1 MAPPTKHANGSVA
14 VGTLS
19 TLGSDSG
26 NDTATQLALSYV
38 RDFCM
43 HATNYRNQQTIESL
57 ALLNRSASLL
67 GSTVQPHH
75 FNPAQLETSKLFID
89 LHAVMG
95 NLAADSDALW
105 ACVTL
110 LQQISRNLT
119 ARRALVDDFRFVP
132 LLAFVLKRSHGQEKI
147 QKILTLLQDLT
158 YGIQIS
164 WEEPYL
170 IVLLEQLV
178 NIIYQAADESEDALA
193 QLSLSVLINLC
204 YKNFV
209 VMFLFLRSVNI
220 SNFTKRIQGYG
231 MLASKMLIILSEDTH
246 TPTQKDMDLFI
257 RSTFATVEECIKSW
271 NVPYLQHIVEFLLD
285 SKAHTPLYRSMLSY
299 TQYCED
305 VERLLNQLENGGIA
319 DDTDEIT
326 AKQQHTCLGLLFRLI
341 RYILQL
347 GTIPETDGKENVI
360 SLDSNVPRIFE
371 LLGKWLDSEICGVDA
386 VYLLSGLITLV
397 PKESIPA
404 RIARDPSYIVQLI
417 GISEK
422 PDTSARHISAILQL
436 LTSLL
441 HQTKTEKLILSR
453 ITESYFDKMF
463 APLLNN
469 GRTDMPLNAMAP
481 EEIEK
486 YTYCLLLLINFA
498 GVAKKAYFDKCC
510 TLLQFPTIQN
520 ALARAMIGGSE
531 NVCSAVF
538 QISQFE
544 RFPQANVA
552 KQISKLTKYKSVD
565 GTAAS
570 TNTDGD
576 QWQKL
581 NIIMKSH
588 KTFVGKEMEER
599 LSALIDLISNAQR
612 NNQVQNVPMSQ
623 IIELFNYKSEMFSC
637 SESCMQRRL
646 EIASEEI
653 TNLTQRIN
661 LQNAELQKYEMM
673 NFELHVSQEGLQT
686 QCQDLKQQK
695 DNLKHN
701 LASLMKKLSE
711 QSESL
716 QISEKRLTV
725 KVSEVIVLQK
735 ENGELKEGL
744 ATKTKELEK
753 MHANVKENSTR
764 IEKLKKTIAA
774 FELDIKEKSRIIEE
788 RERELNKT
796 HKLYEEQ
803 KEAKKKSDDVISVLE
818 TQIQDKNEQIRNY
831 ELELSETEEL
841 RKTIMSLMESKK
853 PKRKT

>member
-1 MAPPTKHANGSVA
+1 MSISVT
-14 VGTLS
+14 VGGLT
-19 TLGSDSG
+19 TIGDPVNDS
-26 NDTATQLALSYV
+26 AAQQAFSYV

-43 HATNYRNQQTIESL
+43 HATNHRNQQTIESL

-67 GSTVQPHH
+67 STTVQPQL

-95 NLAADSDALW
+95 TLATDSDALW
-105 ACVTL
+105 ACVAL
-110 LQQISRNLT
+110 LQHLSRNLT
-119 ARRALVDDFRFVP
+119 ARRALVEDFRFVP
-132 LLAFVLKRSHGQEKI
+132 LLAFVLKRSHGQEKV
-147 QKILTLLQDLT
+147 QKLLTLMQDLT

-178 NIIYQAADESEDALA
+178 NIIYQAAEESEDGLA
-193 QLSLSVLINLC
+193 QLALSVLINLC

-220 SNFTKRIQGYG
+220 SNFTKRIQSYG

-246 TPTQKDMDLFI
+246 TPNQRDLDLFI
-257 RSTFATVEECIKSW
+257 RSTFATIEECIKNW
-271 NVPYLQHIVEFLLD
+271 NVPYLQHIIDFFVD
-285 SKAHTPLYRSMLSY
+285 SKAHTCLHRTMLDY
-299 TQYCED
+299 KNYCED
-305 VERLLNQLENGGIA
+305 VERLLNCLESCGIA
-319 DDTDEIT
+319 EDVDEQIS
-326 AKQQHTCLGLLFRLI
+326 KQQHTCLGLLFRLI
-341 RYILQL
+341 LYVLQL
-347 GTIPETDGKENVI
+347 STVPGSENKENVI

-371 LLGKWLDSEICGVDA
+371 FLGKWLDSEVCGVNA
-386 VYLLSGLITLV
+386 VELLNGLITLV

-417 GISEK
+417 AISEK

-436 LTSLL
+436 LASLL

-463 APLLNN
+463 APLLNT
-469 GRTDMPLNAMAP
+469 GRTDMPLNAVVP

-498 GVAKKAYFDKCC
+498 GIAKKAYFEKCC
-510 TLLQFPTIQN
+510 TLLQFTTIQN
-520 ALARAMIGGSE
+520 VLARAMVGG
-531 NVCSAVF
+531 NQTVCGAVF

-544 RFPQANVA
+544 RFPQSEVANH
-552 KQISKLTKYKSVD
+552 ISKLTPYKGVGSSAAPSVD
-565 GTAAS
+565 G
-570 TNTDGD
+570 D
-576 QWQKL
+576 QLQKL

-599 LSALIDLISNAQR
+599 LNALIDVISNAHR
-612 NNQVQNVPMSQ
+612 NNQIQNVAMSQ
-623 IIELFNYKSEMFSC
+623 IIELFNYKSEIFSC
-637 SESCMQRRL
+637 AESCMQRRL
-646 EIASEEI
+646 EIASQEI

-673 NFELHVSQEGLQT
+673 NFELHVNQEGLQT

-735 ENGELKEGL
+735 ENGELKEEL
-744 ATKTKELEK
+744 TSKTKELEK
-753 MHANVKENSTR
+753 MQANAKENVTR
-764 IEKLKKTIAA
+764 IEKLKKSIAA

-788 RERELNKT
+788 RERELTKM

-803 KEAKKKSDDVISVLE
+803 KEAKKKCDDVISVLE
-818 TQIQDKNEQIRNY
+818 AQIQDKNEQIRSY

>member
-1 MAPPTKHANGSVA
+1 MAPTKHANGSVTA
-14 VGTLS
+14 AALS
-19 TLGSDSG
+19 TFGESTNDS
-26 NDTATQLALSYV
+26 ATQQALSYV
-38 RDFCM
+38 RDFCT

-67 GSTVQPHH
+67 STTVQPQL
-75 FNPAQLETSKLFID
+75 FNPLQLETSKLFID

-95 NLAADSDALW
+95 TLAADSDALW
-105 ACVTL
+105 ACVAL
-110 LQQISRNLT
+110 LQHLSRNLT
-119 ARRALVDDFRFVP
+119 ARRALVEDFRFVP
-132 LLAFVLKRSHGQEKI
+132 LLSFVLKRSHGQEKI
-147 QKILTLLQDLT
+147 QKLLTLIQDLT

-178 NIIYQAADESEDALA
+178 NFIYQATEDSEDTLA
-193 QLSLSVLINLC
+193 QLALSVLINLC

-220 SNFTKRIQGYG
+220 SNFTKRIQSFG
-231 MLASKMLIILSEDTH
+231 MLASKMLIILSEDTY
-246 TPTQKDMDLFI
+246 TPNQKDLEIFI

-271 NVPYLQHIVEFLLD
+271 NVPYLQHLIEFLLD
-285 SKAHTPLYRSMLSY
+285 SKSHTCLHRSMLSY
-299 TQYCED
+299 THYCED
-305 VERLLNQLENGGIA
+305 VERLLNQLESCGL
-319 DDTDEIT
+319 TDE
-326 AKQQHTCLGLLFRLI
+326 ADEQVSKQQHTCLSLIFRLI
-341 RYILQL
+341 RYVLILS
-347 GTIPETDGKENVI
+347 TIPQIDGKENVI

-371 LLGKWLDSEICGVDA
+371 LLGKWLDSDICGVDT
-386 VYLLSGLITLV
+386 VHLLNSLITMV

-417 GISEK
+417 STSEK
-422 PDTSARHISAILQL
+422 PETSARHISVILQL
-436 LTSLL
+436 LSSLL
-441 HQTKTEKLILSR
+441 HHPKTEKLVLSR

-463 APLLNN
+463 APLISS
-469 GRTDMPLNAMAP
+469 GRSDIPLNATTP

-498 GVAKKAYFDKCC
+498 GVAKKAYFEKCC
-510 TLLQFPTIQN
+510 TLLQFATIQN
-520 ALARAMIGGSE
+520 ALARAMVGGSE
-531 NVCSAVF
+531 EVCGAVF

-544 RFPQANVA
+544 RFPQTEVAN
-552 KQISKLTKYKSVD
+552 QISKLTPYKGVA
-565 GTAAS
+565 GNTNVTAES
-570 TNTDGD
+570 D

-599 LSALIDLISNAQR
+599 LNALIEVISNAHR
-612 NNQVQNVPMSQ
+612 NNQIQNVAMSQ
-623 IIELFNYKSEMFSC
+623 IIELFNYKSEIFSC

-735 ENGELKEGL
+735 ENGELKEDL

-753 MHANVKENSTR
+753 MQTNTRENATR
-764 IEKLKKTIAA
+764 IEKLKKSIAA
-774 FELDIKEKSRIIEE
+774 FELDIKEKSRLIEE
-788 RERELNKT
+788 RERELSKT
-796 HKLYEEQ
+796 YKLYEEQ
-803 KEAKKKSDDVISVLE
+803 KDAKKKSDDVISVLE
-818 TQIQDKNEQIRNY
+818 AQIQDKNEQIRNY